1 MKKAIYAGSFDPFT
15 NGHYHILKRALNL
28 FDEVTIL
35 VGKSPSKKTLF
46 TDEERVTMLNELF
59 KDQKNVKVDSFYGLL
74 VEYAKQNDI
83 TTLIRGLRPTGDFES
98 EFQMASM
105 NKKLYPEIETVFLM
119 TVGEN
124 YYLSSSLVKEIY
136 KHGTDISEFVPK
148 NILRW
153 LDKKG
158 REAI

>member
-1 MKKAIYAGSFDPFT
+1 MKRAIYAGSFDPFT
-15 NGHYHILKRALNL
+15 NGHYHILKRALSI
-28 FDEVTIL
+28 FDEITLL
-35 VGKSPSKKTLF
+35 VGKSPSKRT
-46 TDEERVTMLNELF
+46 LF
-59 KDQKNVKVDSFYGLL
+59 KDGERIEMLRELFSDEKRITVDSFQGLL
-74 VEYAKQNDI
+74 VEYAKQKGI
-83 TTLIRGLRPTGDFES
+83 KTLIRGLRPTGDFES

-119 TVGEN
+119 TEGEN

-148 NILRW
+148 TILNW